1 MIDRSDFWTVI
12 VVLGIGTYL
21 LRFSF
26 LGFLGNRL
34 LPWWLVRGLRYTAV
48 AVLPALVAPAVLWP
62 PSTGGAPDMARLLAA
77 CATVIVGAW
86 TRQMM
91 AAIAVGVAVLFGVQY
106 LA

>member
-1 MIDRSDFWTVI
+1 MIDRTEFWI
-12 VVLGIGTYL
+12 VVLVLGVGTYL

-34 LPWWLVRGLRYTAV
+34 LPWWLVRSLRYTAV

-62 PSTGGAPDMARLLAA
+62 EATGGQTDPARLLAA
-77 CATVIVGAW
+77 CATVLVGAL

-91 AAIAVGVAVLFGVQY
+91 AAIAVGAAVLFAVPY
-106 LA
+106 FA

>member
-1 MIDRSDFWTVI
+1 MIDRSDFWTVV

-62 PSTGGAPDMARLLAA
+62 EATGGQPDAARLLAA
-77 CATVIVGAW
+77 CATVLVGAL

-91 AAIAVGVAVLFGVQY
+91 AAIAAGAAVLFAVQY
-106 LA
+106 LG